1 MVSNPEGLAQSA
13 YTRTISAL
21 NVGEGFPSGF
31 QVTKQ
36 KAGNLKAALVVMH
49 DEDSAIVRISF
60 RAVDKSNLLFAAPL
74 YYTEARFQGV
84 IDGEGGGE

>member
-1 MVSNPEGLAQSA
+1 M
-13 YTRTISAL
+13 
-21 NVGEGFPSGF
+21 
-31 QVTKQ
+31 TKQ

-60 RAVDKSNLLFAAPL
+60 RAVDKSNLLFSAPL

-84 IDGEGGGE
+84 MDE

>member
-1 MVSNPEGLAQSA
+1 
-13 YTRTISAL
+13 
-21 NVGEGFPSGF
+21 
-31 QVTKQ
+31 
-36 KAGNLKAALVVMH
+36 MH

-74 YYTEARFQGV
+74 YYTEARFQGI